1 MTSCVFGR
9 PAFNRL
15 VELAS
20 FFTLYWLSLI
30 LTLEGDKN
38 PQLFLLLLL
47 CWQRFSKAVEG
58 SQETNRKCYT
68 PVTGEF
74 PPMDE
79 FQGKAICP

>member
-1 MTSCVFGR
+1 MTSCVVGR
-9 PAFNRL
+9 PAFDRL
-15 VELAS
+15 VESAS

-30 LTLEGDKN
+30 LTLEGHKK
-38 PQLFLLLLL
+38 PQLFLLL

-58 SQETNRKCYT
+58 SQETNRKCYI

-79 FQGKAICP
+79 FQGKAICS